1 MADINP
7 NIEINIDTSSA
18 MASIKALQS
27 QISVFHQSLRAS
39 GDASSIQKSNNY
51 SKNLVNSINA
61 TGKFSASL
69 ATVAKDT
76 NTFSNAL
83 ERNKLSM
90 AETFKYGAAS
100 SGKFGRL
107 FKTEFATIEKVT
119 RERVK
124 TLQTQFVKLGS
135 DANGAIETIK
145 VRPLR
150 LDMDSLATQTAIN
163 SQKQQIFNKLLK
175 QGSTNLLNFGKN
187 TQWAGR
193 QLMVGFTLPLAVFG
207 TVAGKAF
214 MEMEEAVIKFRR
226 VYGELNTTVSE
237 TDSMV
242 NSIEQLAKSFT
253 KYGIAIKDTMN
264 LAADAAAMGK
274 MGADLT
280 AQVAEATRLAVLGG
294 VDQAKALET
303 TISLTNALGV
313 STEDL
318 ASKIDF
324 LNAVENQTVTAIE
337 DLTIAIPK
345 AGPIIQQL
353 GGSVEDLAFFLT
365 AMKEGGIN
373 ASEGANALKSGLASL
388 INPAG
393 KAVEMLQ
400 GFGINVNAI
409 VEGNAG
415 NVKNTVIEFAQALD
429 TLDPLNRAR
438 AIEQMFGKFQFARI
452 STLFKNVVDEGTQA
466 GRVLQLTRATTEELA
481 ILSQRELQR
490 VEDSP
495 GYKFKK
501 QIEDIKN
508 ELVPLGREF
517 LKLITPIIEF
527 ASGLLK
533 QFNSMDEG
541 VKTFVMGLIGVLGLI
556 APTVIMS
563 IGLLANGFAN
573 IIKGFG
579 MVNNLFGRIAGVST
593 SAAGAMNY
601 FTQEQLEAAA
611 VGASL
616 GQIHSN
622 LVQVFSLEKGAVNAL
637 AVAYRQA
644 AAAAG
649 IFASVPMVPRV
660 SSPII
665 TKSSTGRRAS
675 SPGGVLPPTI
685 PGYAKGILSL
695 PGRKGAGDILPA
707 MLAPGEA
714 VIPAKQSQKYSAFLQ
729 AIMNDEVPGFAKGVM
744 LGMPGSGKSTS
755 KNRDAGQQVY
765 ESFLQSS
772 YRNVPPTNYG
782 HQLSPTSGHSFPIFG
797 LGGVYMAPDG
807 KKVFVKPVVDENSA
821 NAEMRGTQIARQ
833 VHGLKAPEQK
843 ITVIADPNDPTR
855 TRRFLALESKLDS
868 TFINND
874 PMALFNEPQYFQQLV
889 ASLLRV
895 DKDLSAGNVFGNT
908 VADVGPAG
916 VFKRASG
923 VRAFEPNLPSME
935 EQATINLLGIKGG
948 AKRAFAES
956 TLGLMAGMTPQQYH
970 QKMITEI
977 QQVLPLLKKTVA
989 GFGLTNPQ
997 EADSYQN
1004 MIKRLE
1010 SGLGVNWSRF
1020 HTMHSAVKVA
1030 KPRQS
1035 TKPIPG
1041 FADGV
1046 LSVPGPK
1053 GAGDVIPAMLSPG
1066 EAVIPA
1072 DKAKKYRGFISSL
1085 IAGNVPG
1092 FELGTGNVG
1101 GVAQRAKE
1109 IMDYENPRRRS
1120 AVKSSGMIDQAGGDS
1135 KAFVLDLAEAGVS
1148 AKNSMKILSE
1158 AADLAKNGLDKF
1170 KDYVATV
1177 QKAIVEA
1184 PKNKRGLVKSSEDVV
1199 SDVRSK
1205 TGFNPNNQ
1213 GGAFTHVGPPAELTA
1228 AEILEKN
1235 KAKELALSPAQIK
1248 NLQSMDPSKSIGVK
1262 SGLGMSN
1269 FDQETNRQLDKGG
1282 ADVSRFSEAFD
1293 EAGLEKW
1300 NDSIRF
1306 GGGDVKELASQAQ
1319 ILDQEFRKLV
1329 SALPEG
1335 TKVFDTDAKRQDY
1348 ETATGKAGASVES
1361 MYGTAKGQANA
1372 KGAAKLT
1379 GVLDVAQATPTEI
1392 RDTGT
1397 SPGKKRRA
1405 LGPKMKE
1412 LPVTPAKDSI
1422 SDTSMYTDKTV
1433 SEMEAKGQDLY
1444 TLARDRNSP
1453 HRQAGPDGE
1462 DDAKAYN
1469 KGFNSSSAKGR
1480 STPPPSLEASEKLK
1494 QSSTLPDSF
1503 HAAMG
1508 VSQFEPPKE
1517 AKKEIKSAIGGM
1529 FREMSGSVKNQAKTK
1544 AKELGEKMIMPFA
1557 KHLAKGTG
1565 NILVSE
1571 HQKENLNYDSDTGVT
1586 TSQET
1591 GQVLSDEA
1599 GFDAANIATDEQGNP
1614 ILTQNGDPMTRE
1626 AYGKGIKKQASAM
1639 KRQRMAG
1646 KAFGALSVATMG
1658 AGMMSGQEGP
1668 VGDVA
1673 RQVMPI
1679 LGALSMIGPMLL
1691 ALAAPIA
1698 ILVGVVGLVAF
1709 GLFKYNQELNKV
1721 RKESRELGESL
1732 ASGSKAMDRF
1742 AQFAGTVSPTEI
1754 MNQRRAGLG
1763 TQVTEVLGKS
1773 EFASNFIAS
1782 DQGKELVKTVED
1794 GLKTLGRSD
1803 TMSRVS
1809 NQLAMA
1815 VATGMLTQEQASN
1828 IALELGKTIE
1838 DYNFTMGVV
1847 GELQEL
1853 LGPNGEKLLE
1863 GEPLDL
1869 FISMSKNSA
1878 KSFSNTVKNAMESLT
1893 TGEGLMSMLGFEE
1906 EAIISFTAGALT
1918 GMLEEQQMLL
1928 DGLAVAQQKS
1938 IDKTLEEAKALEAS
1952 GKVQQAN
1959 AKFAEAELLRDSQL
1973 SDRVLMQKQYSVE
1986 LEKSLGLLEASDKNS
2001 KYSGMSKQQI
2011 QDDIVAERVA
2021 SGQPEDIL
2029 GASIIA
2035 EGLVQD
2041 AFGDIDN
2048 YAQRALESMTQGIK
2062 DRFAEAAPEIKQ
2074 AISGALGLIQ
2084 SGDELT
2090 VNAKLVL
2097 TSAIGSGAL
2106 DPEQVAMLV
2115 KMFDPNVAEDAKQL
2129 EILAN
2134 VGLSG
2139 AGLGGMQQV
2148 GNAVSSLVAG
2158 IEDEA
2163 EKKKKTID
2171 LLSFID
2177 LQVKENPEMANQF
2190 LDLVSTLG
2198 TYSDFAGGENMIEYI
2213 VKLDEK
2219 SLKTIMS
2226 KLSNMQGLV
2235 DRATEPIT
2243 VQTLIEQKI
2252 ITDQS
2257 AITAFMNDQEYFQK
2271 LDPVQQFLYVQ
2282 TFLSTVAT
2290 VTPEGAEAA
2299 LRSRGVKATGSFRS
2313 PGGRMAG
2320 QAPLRAFSEQQIN
2333 DEVNRQAT
2341 NFGYKATNTAGA
2353 FTADPKDS
2361 ENTGGGG
2368 SKSDPFENILNRLKQ
2383 VRDASI
2389 NAAGGVKELMKFL
2402 GGKKSI
2408 TIFDGMDQQ
2417 MLLKGYNSEFRSFVT
2432 SLDEAA
2438 RGEFATFEKGVLK
2451 VTAAGKAMNKAFSE
2465 ATLGDYQIS
2474 LSQGLADVNMQIRA
2488 MTKLTDAGMSNK
2500 DAFEVLADAN
2510 LAYAISMA
2518 ATTKEVK
2525 QLIKDFNALAAAKKE
2540 LANST
2545 VEGMEAEV
2553 SEAFSK
2559 INEFFSA
2566 KEQAV
2571 TLKFEAD
2578 AKSLTNVTD
2587 GVIALAQKEIQDYQ
2601 YTIDDLSYELDLLV
2615 EKETEINDKYDK
2627 RIKALDKVQE
2637 INQSI
2642 LDQQSSQ
2649 LSVSEALSSGDI
2661 AAAARAVQELRAKQ
2675 ASSRKES
2682 FSKDLD
2688 LSRERELES
2697 LRSTSGKSRLQLE
2710 REMKD
2715 IQAQIAIIE
2724 ETRLEPAQRSLSILE
2739 RARDVALEAIGEK
2752 GYLGKTK
2759 AEWALVENGIRLAK
2773 VEAEGYGTAILA
2785 ALALL
2790 EKLRAAYSAPQVT
2803 APPASAPASAPA
2815 PTNNSGSSTG
2825 SPPRNTGTPT
2835 NNTPAGHTPNTGPT
2849 GVYGNNISGFINNQE
2864 RERTPLVPPK
2874 PVVVAKPVANGSD
2887 TRFEYMKPKPITV
2900 AKPKPVANGSDTRFE
2915 NMKPKPITVAKP
2927 PPPKVGQPRFMSSG
2941 GKVLKTMGTDSV
2953 PAMLTPGEFVVKR
2966 SSVNSYGLDKLKAIN
2981 NGQAQSPNSVY
2992 NYSLTVNTQNGSNP
3006 DDIAR
3011 TVMSSLKRVESQRIR
3026 SSRY

>member
-207 TVAGKAF
+207 TVAGKTF

-226 VYGELNTTVSE
+226 VYGELSTTVSE

-533 QFNSMDEG
+533 QFNSMDQG

-579 MVNNLFGRIAGVST
+579 MVNTLFGRIAGVST

-923 VRAFEPNLPSME
+923 IRAFEPNLPSME

-1101 GVAQRAKE
+1101 GAPQRLNE
-1109 IMDYENPRRRS
+1109 IMSFVDPRRRS
-1120 AVKSSGMIDQAGGDS
+1120 ATASSGIIDQAGGNS
-1135 KAFVLDLAEAGVS
+1135 KALASDLAEAGVS
-1148 AKNSMKILSE
+1148 AKNAMKILSE
-1158 AADLAKNGLDKF
+1158 AADKAKMGLEEF
-1170 KDYVATV
+1170 NSYVSLVKKSTAD
-1177 QKAIVEA
+1177 A
-1184 PKNKRGLVKSSEDVV
+1184 PKNKQGLVQNSQKLV
-1199 SDVRSK
+1199 SDVRSNS
-1205 TGFNPNNQ
+1205 GFNPKNQ
-1213 GGAFTHVGPPAELTA
+1213 GGSFTHVGSGTELSA
-1228 AEILEKN
+1228 GEILKRSGSGDL
-1235 KAKELALSPAQIK
+1235 KLSPGQAK
-1248 NLQSMDPSKSIGVK
+1248 NIQSMDPSKLVGVK
-1262 SGLGMSN
+1262 SGLGLSN

-1306 GGGDVKELASQAQ
+1306 GGGKVEDLAGQAQ
-1319 ILDQEFRKLV
+1319 TLDQEFRKLI
-1329 SALPEG
+1329 SSLPEG
-1335 TKVFDTDAKRQDY
+1335 TKVFDTDSKRQDY
-1348 ETATGKAGASVES
+1348 ESATGKTGASVES
-1361 MYGTAKGQANA
+1361 MYGTARGQAKA
-1372 KGAAKLT
+1372 KGASNLA
-1379 GVLDVAQATPTEI
+1379 GVMDTAQATPTEI

-1405 LGPKMKE
+1405 LGPKMAE
-1412 LPVTPAKDSI
+1412 LQVTPAKDSI
-1422 SDTSMYTDKTV
+1422 SDTSMYTDKTI
-1433 SEMEAKGQDLY
+1433 SEMEARGQDLY

-1480 STPPPSLEASEKLK
+1480 STPPPIPEASEKLK

-1508 VSQFEPPKE
+1508 ASQFEPPKE

-1571 HQKENLNYDSDTGVT
+1571 YQKENVNYDSDTGVT

-1679 LGALSMIGPMLL
+1679 LGALAMIGPMLL

-1815 VATGMLTQEQASN
+1815 VATGILTQEQASN
-1828 IALELGKTIE
+1828 IALELGRTLE
-1838 DYNFTMGVV
+1838 DFSFTMGVV
-1847 GELQEL
+1847 GELQDL
-1853 LGPNGEKLLE
+1853 LGPNGEKLLD
-1863 GEPLDL
+1863 GEPIDL
-1869 FISMSKNSA
+1869 FISMSKSSA
-1878 KSFSNTVKNAMESLT
+1878 KSFSNTVKGALESLSSD
-1893 TGEGLMSMLGFEE
+1893 EGWMSAFGFGE
-1906 EAIISFTAGALT
+1906 EAKISFTAGAIT
-1918 GMLEEQQMLL
+1918 GFFEEQQMQL

-1938 IDKTLEEAKALEAS
+1938 IDKILEEARALEAS

-1973 SDRVLMQKQYSVE
+1973 SDRVLMQKEYSSA
-1986 LEKSLGLLEASDKNS
+1986 LEETLGLLDAGDS
-2001 KYSGMSKQQI
+2001 KYANMSVAQI
-2011 QDDIVAERVA
+2011 Q
-2021 SGQPEDIL
+2021 EDIL
-2029 GASIIA
+2029 SQDRFGTVSPEDALGRAERIFENDGAI
-2035 EGLVQD
+2035 L
-2041 AFGDIDN
+2041 GDIDK
-2048 YAQRALESMTQGIK
+2048 YAQRTLESMTQGIK
-2062 DRFAEAAPEIKQ
+2062 DRFAEADEFTKKMIT
-2074 AISGALGLIQ
+2074 GALSSIS
-2084 SGDELT
+2084 SGSGLT
-2090 VNAKLVL
+2090 VRAKLLL

-2106 DPEQVAMLV
+2106 EPKQIAMLV
-2115 KMFDPNVAEDAKQL
+2115 DMFDPDVEEDAKQL
-2129 EILAN
+2129 EIIAN
-2134 VGLSG
+2134 VGLSLG
-2139 AGLGGMQQV
+2139 QGGMQQ
-2148 GNAVSSLVAG
+2148 AVVAIDSLVKD
-2158 IEDEA
+2158 IVNEA
-2163 EKKKKTID
+2163 ERKKKAVD

-2177 LQVKENPEMANQF
+2177 LQVKKSPTMANQI
-2190 LDLVSTLG
+2190 LDLVSMLG
-2198 TYSDFAGGENMIEYI
+2198 TYSDQVGGENVIDYI

-2219 SLKTIMS
+2219 SMKTMMS
-2226 KLSNMQGLV
+2226 KLSKMQRLV
-2235 DRATEPIT
+2235 DRATDPIT
-2243 VQTLIEQKI
+2243 VETLIEQKV
-2252 ITDQS
+2252 ITDKS
-2257 AITAFMNDQEYFQK
+2257 AIAAFKGDQEYFQQ
-2271 LDPVQQFLYVQ
+2271 LDPVSQFLYVQ
-2282 TFLSTVAT
+2282 TFLAVIGTITDAEAIASLKTKGVAQEGESRT
-2290 VTPEGAEAA
+2290 ISGPKGRGSRTLASYSQQQIDDSRASIGAGIAESVTDIVGSFTGDKGTKEGA
-2299 LRSRGVKATGSFRS
+2299 
-2313 PGGRMAG
+2313 
-2320 QAPLRAFSEQQIN
+2320 
-2333 DEVNRQAT
+2333 
-2341 NFGYKATNTAGA
+2341 
-2353 FTADPKDS
+2353 
-2361 ENTGGGG
+2361 GGGG

-2488 MTKLTDAGMSNK
+2488 MTKLTEAGMSNK

-2518 ATTKEVK
+2518 ATTEEVQK
-2525 QLIKDFNALAAAKKE
+2525 LIKDFNALTTAKKK

-2578 AKSLTNVTD
+2578 TKSLTNVTD

-2627 RIKALDKVQE
+2627 RINALEKVQE

-2649 LSVSEALSSGDI
+2649 LSVAEALSSGDI
-2661 AAAARAVQELRAKQ
+2661 AAAARAVRELRSKQ

-2697 LRSTSGKSRLQLE
+2697 LRSTSGKSRIQLE

-2724 ETRLEPAQRSLSILE
+2724 ETRLEPAQKLLSSLE
-2739 RARDVALEAIGEK
+2739 RARDVALEAIGEN

-2759 AEWALVENGIRLAK
+2759 AEWALVENGVRLAK
-2773 VEAEGYGTAILA
+2773 VEAEGYKKAILD
-2785 ALALL
+2785 ALDLM
-2790 EKLRAAYSAPQVT
+2790 EKLRLGYAEGTKKEESPESGLPKVKTSVFQASPVSVDRPT
-2803 APPASAPASAPA
+2803 AEKAVASAIK
-2815 PTNNSGSSTG
+2815 SGSASDPLNFANQIKSAVLDNRAEAVAIRQG
-2825 SPPRNTGTPT
+2825 VAAGTATAAQKATLKQLEKT
-2835 NNTPAGHTPNTGPT
+2835 NIGLMTK
-2849 GVYGNNISGFINNQE
+2849 SGLKFAKGG
-2864 RERTPLVPPK
+2864 LVPK
-2874 PVVVAKPVANGSD
+2874 
-2887 TRFEYMKPKPITV
+2887 Y
-2900 AKPKPVANGSDTRFE
+2900 
-2915 NMKPKPITVAKP
+2915 
-2927 PPPKVGQPRFMSSG
+2927 FMSG
-2941 GKVLKTMGTDSV
+2941 GTVKGYAFGGLARGTDTV

-2966 SSVNSYGLDKLKAIN
+2966 SAVNSYGVDKLKAIN

-3011 TVMSSLKRVESQRIR
+3011 TVISSLKRVESQRIR